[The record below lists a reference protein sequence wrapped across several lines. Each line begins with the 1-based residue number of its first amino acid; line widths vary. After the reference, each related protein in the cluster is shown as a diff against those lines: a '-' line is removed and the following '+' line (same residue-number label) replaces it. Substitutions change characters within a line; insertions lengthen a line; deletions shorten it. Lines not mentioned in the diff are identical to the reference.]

1 MPMRGKAAFRAQ
13 VVRAGATRRERL
25 RVSELGP
32 QIGLRLAAR
41 GPWLRDGRDRNV
53 SRASVS
59 YSGAGMRPPG
69 WFTTNVYEEISWAR
83 SAVAVSS
90 GATTASR
97 PSVGLVVHVALGI
110 HDPRRG
116 RLCRRARRRGLWW
129 WLLPRT
135 DELRQERPAAGGLFL
150 RRLHYLVRESRRR
163 SSVPKAS
170 VSPAAA
176 RSPIPCNPCAQL
188 WRSACR
194 CFLPCRQWIL
204 RRAWKRSSCSLM
216 TLPLA

>member
-1 MPMRGKAAFRAQ
+1 M
-13 VVRAGATRRERL
+13 

-53 SRASVS
+53 SRANVS

-97 PSVGLVVHVALGI
+97 PSVGLVAHVALGI

-135 DELRQERPAAGGLFL
+135 DELRQERPAAAGGLFL
-150 RRLHYLVRESRRR
+150 RRLHYLVREFEEAQQRAKGLRVARRR
-163 SSVPKAS
+163 AFADPLQPLRAVVEER
-170 VSPAAA
+170 VSLLFALPPVDLAA
-176 RSPIPCNPCAQL
+176 RVEAVL
-188 WRSACR
+188 
-194 CFLPCRQWIL
+194 L
-204 RRAWKRSSCSLM
+204 
-216 TLPLA
+216 